1 MQDDEEK
8 AEPRLP
14 VFVDGCGEILLL
26 LSSPSTAQLY
36 LALASW
42 SRVLLCAYVR
52 RGRKKSQ
59 MIFNRPWCRSQGKLK
74 VKGQG
79 ERNYKAKFISL
90 RLSIPEDTYHNLSL
104 HLHYRSELCLL
115 YP

>member
-1 MQDDEEK
+1 MVVERSCSSCLHL
-8 AEPRLP
+8 A
-14 VFVDGCGEILLL
+14 L
-26 LSSPSTAQLY
+26 LSFTWLWLLGLVFY
-36 LALASW
+36 C
-42 SRVLLCAYVR
+42 VLMSE
-52 RGRKKSQ
+52 GEEKKSQ

-104 HLHYRSELCLL
+104 HLHYSSELCLL